1 MKTMLW
7 FYVNKVDRKED
18 LSSRIQMVNKQMT
31 ALSK

>member
-18 LSSRIQMVNKQMT
+18 LSSTNGQ
-31 ALSK
+31 